1 MNNPLTVYKASAGS
15 GKTFTLAKEYMKL
28 VIHDPQCYR
37 TILAVT
43 FTNKATEEM
52 KTRILSQLYGIWK
65 DLPKSKK
72 YKDLIIKELALSP
85 ESVSMNAGLALKNLL
100 HNYNYFRVETID
112 TFFQSVLRNIA
123 RELDL
128 TANLKIE
135 LNDYQVEQLAVDEL
149 IESLESNDI
158 ILSWIINYIKN
169 NISEDK
175 NWNVIGLIK
184 KFGENIFKDF
194 YKEHSDKLYK
204 VLKDENFFKDYSDK
218 LRKIRKEADD
228 SLKQYAE
235 TFFDLLNENGFTVE
249 DFSRGKSGPCGYF
262 IKIRDGKY
270 TDKDLLTKTV
280 VDAMEDANKWVT
292 KKEQTPGNNKLEFA
306 VGSLLPLI
314 NDTERRRPALRKRYY
329 SADLTLRHLDQLRL
343 LGSIEKKVREMNT
356 DANRFLLSD
365 TQNLLNSLI
374 QNSDSPFIF
383 EKIGT
388 QLEHIMIDEF
398 QDTSC
403 IQWKNFKVL
412 LDECMS
418 HENAANLIV
427 GDVKQS
433 IYRWRSG
440 DWRLLNN
447 INEEF
452 HPGSLDIDKE
462 TLKINYRSD
471 KNIIEFNN
479 AFFIKAAEAEYKA
492 LEESNSTEAQ
502 QMKNA
507 YKDVEQNIPE
517 TKEPKGYVHIELFP
531 KEDYQNNTLLQL
543 ADSVNDLTS
552 KGIPY
557 KKIAILVRSNKTI
570 QLIANYFMENW
581 PNMPLVSD
589 EAFQLDAS
597 TSVNTIISALRYI
610 THPDNELEEA
620 FLKKSGKLDILITHI
635 EDFRAK
641 PLYDLAENLYNI
653 FGLSELADQSAYIC
667 AFFDQLNSYLQ
678 DNMPDIDSFLNEW
691 DENLHQKTIQSG
703 EIEGIRLIT
712 IHKSKGLEFDNVLMP
727 FCDWQLEKQNTIW
740 CTPEEKP
747 FDELP
752 LVPID
757 YSENGMMGTIFEKD
771 YLHEHLQNVVDNLNL
786 LYVAFTRASKNL
798 FVFGKRGDVRTRS
811 AIIENIIQDVAK
823 KLDGSTLEGD
833 ISKKSE
839 KITFTYGTL
848 SEYVEKDEEDK
859 DNIFLRRPKEHTV
872 DKIENYLSNVEFK
885 QSNESK
891 DFIKADEDD
900 EKQDNYIKTGNILH
914 KLLSTIRTTD
924 DIEKALKQLE
934 VDGILYDKDLNHDK
948 LENMLRK
955 RLEDPR
961 VRDWFSPHW
970 QLFNECNICYIDSVT
985 NKVTKQRPD
994 RVMTDGKQII
1004 VVDFKFGHSRP
1015 EYQKQVHDY
1024 MILLRD
1030 MGYRNIK
1037 GYLWFVYSNNIE
1049 EVK

>member
-65 DLPKSKK
+65 DLPNSKI
-72 YKDLIIKELALSP
+72 YKDKITSDLALSP
-85 ESVSMNAGLALKNLL
+85 ETVSMNAGIALKNLL

-194 YKEHSDKLYK
+194 YKEHSAKLYK

-314 NDTERRRPALRKRYY
+314 NDTERRRPALRKLYY

-452 HPGSLDIDKE
+452 HPGSLNIDTE

-492 LEESNSTEAQ
+492 LEDSNSTEAQ

-507 YKDVEQNIPE
+507 YNDVKQTIPPK
-517 TKEPKGYVHIELFP
+517 KEDKGFVHIELFP

-581 PNMPLVSD
+581 PNIPLVSD

-610 THPDNELEEA
+610 SHPDNELEEA
-620 FLKKSGKLDILITHI
+620 FLKKSEKLDILIAHI

-653 FGLSELADQSAYIC
+653 FGLNELTDQSAYIC
-667 AFFDQLNSYLQ
+667 AFFDQLNSFLQ

-747 FDELP
+747 LDELP

-757 YSENGMMGTIFEKD
+757 YSENGMMGTIYEKD

-859 DNIFLRRPKEHTV
+859 ENIFLRRPKEHTV
-872 DKIENYLSNVEFK
+872 DKIENYLANVEFK

-961 VRDWFSPHW
+961 VRDWFSPRW
-970 QLFNECNICYIDSVT
+970 QLFNECNICYIDSST

-1037 GYLWFVYSNNIE
+1037 GYLWFVYSNKIE
-1049 EVK
+1049 AVK